1 VQGAPQLGECF
12 DLAKAFP
19 DTRIILD
26 HLGCVLR
33 VGPYAGKADEIFR
46 RWKADLTR
54 IAALDNVTVKIG
66 GLGMRMYGYDFRSR
80 PTPPSSAELAA
91 LWKPF
96 VDTAI
101 GIFGAKRSMMESN
114 FPVDKGYF
122 SYRTCWNALKRL
134 TAGASETE
142 KAELYA
148 GTAVRVYGL
157 AI

>member
-1 VQGAPQLGECF
+1 
-12 DLAKAFP
+12 
-19 DTRIILD
+19 
-26 HLGCVLR
+26 
-33 VGPYAGKADEIFR
+33 
-46 RWKADLTR
+46 
-54 IAALDNVTVKIG
+54 
-66 GLGMRMYGYDFRSR
+66 MRMYGYDFRSR

-101 GIFGAKRSMMESN
+101 GIFGAKRSMLESN